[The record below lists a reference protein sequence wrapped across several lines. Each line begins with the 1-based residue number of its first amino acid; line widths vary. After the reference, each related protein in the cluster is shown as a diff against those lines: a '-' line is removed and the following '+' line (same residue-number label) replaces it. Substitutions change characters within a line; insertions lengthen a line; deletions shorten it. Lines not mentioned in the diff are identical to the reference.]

1 MAEYDVIIR
10 GGTIIDGLLTPRYVS
25 DIAIKDGNIVQI
37 GGLRG
42 SQATKILDASGLIVS
57 PGFVDLHTHYDAQIQ
72 WDPYL
77 TLSGWHGVTSV
88 AIGNGGFGF
97 APCRPVAED
106 RERAMQ
112 ALTRNE
118 AIPYEAMVQGMS
130 WDWETFPEFMERL
143 QNRIP
148 KGVNMISYVPL
159 TPVYTWVMGWDES
172 KKRRPTA
179 TELEEMCRL
188 VKEGMAAG
196 ACGWSAQVLGPNSGQ
211 RDYDGTPMVT
221 DLMTEEEILTFGRV
235 LAELDDGFIQLT
247 YGNAGEDG
255 YRAMDPKLR
264 VYERLAEVSRR
275 PILYQVVE
283 ADDTEPEKHQQVLS
297 WLEKSNRRGLRLYGQ
312 GLTVR
317 SGLEFTLQDW
327 NLFDESP
334 SWREITIGS
343 LEDRK
348 LKMNSPDM
356 RSRLREE
363 WDNGARPGPN
373 LLGSVAGLIVMAT
386 GRRELD
392 RYVGLTV
399 GEIAAQEGKHI
410 IDACL
415 DLAVADDLQT
425 EFLGNKAIDNP
436 GNTSEILKSPY
447 CIPGVSDGQ

>member
-1 MAEYDVIIR
+1 M
-10 GGTIIDGLLTPRYVS
+10 
-25 DIAIKDGNIVQI
+25 
-37 GGLRG
+37 
-42 SQATKILDASGLIVS
+42 
-57 PGFVDLHTHYDAQIQ
+57 
-72 WDPYL
+72 
-77 TLSGWHGVTSV
+77 
-88 AIGNGGFGF
+88 
-97 APCRPVAED
+97 
-106 RERAMQ
+106 
-112 ALTRNE
+112 
-118 AIPYEAMVQGMS
+118 
-130 WDWETFPEFMERL
+130 

-447 CIPGVSDGQ
+447 CIPGVSDGGAHVKFSVLGNFPTETITWLARDTGMLSLEEVHYKLSYLPAFMGGIKDRGFIREGAPADIVVYDLEKLRSTPTEVVYDLPGGDWRRVQKAEGYRWIMVNGETTFEDGKETGAVPGKVLLHGRG